1 MSELTALD
9 APFGGQIGYR
19 TFGIKGDWLVLIH
32 GWCGSAD
39 HWGLIAPDLS
49 RDFRLLAVSH
59 PGFGGMAAPPP
70 AGRTIRAM
78 GTAVARVIAHLDIAG
93 AILVGHS
100 MGGPIATETA
110 IAVPARVAGLIGLD
124 TLSDRGY
131 YGRVPDEEIR
141 RRHDDFAKDYS
152 VNMRRMV
159 DDIVHPMTGEAMR
172 RSITD
177 GMLAAAPASFALD
190 VKDSLFAWDA
200 EERWPL
206 VMCPKLL
213 LNSPHVARLAD
224 PEPMPCFAATK
235 IVSYESGHFPMI
247 EAPAV
252 IVEKIRSCVDSLVYS
267 NSTR

>member
-1 MSELTALD
+1 MSKLTALD

-19 TFGIKGDWLVLIH
+19 SFGMQGDWLVLIH

-59 PGFGGMAAPPP
+59 PGFAGMAAPPST
-70 AGRTIRAM
+70 GRTIRAM
-78 GTAVARVIAHLDIAG
+78 GAAVAQVLAHLDITG
-93 AILVGHS
+93 AILIGHS

-110 IAVPARVAGLIGLD
+110 IAVPDRVAGLIGLD

-131 YGRVPDEEIR
+131 YGCVPDEEIR
-141 RRHDDFAKDYS
+141 RRHDDFAKNYT
-152 VNMRRMV
+152 VNMRTMV
-159 DDIVHPMTGEAMR
+159 DDIVHPTTGEAIR

-177 GMLAAAPASFALD
+177 GMLAAASSGFALD
-190 VKDSLFAWDA
+190 IKDELFAWNV

-206 VMCPKLL
+206 VECPKLL
-213 LNSPHVARLAD
+213 LNSPHVARLAH
-224 PEPMPCFAATK
+224 PEPMPCFAATE
-235 IVSYESGHFPMI
+235 IVSYDSGHFPMI
-247 EAPAV
+247 EAPAM

-267 NSTR
+267 NSTH